1 MYELTLVEVHGA
13 YARLRAHCSGGT
25 YMRSV
30 AHDLGRM
37 LGCGA
42 HLDELRRTA
51 SGEFE
56 IEQAR
61 TIAQLESLAAEDHLV
76 DAIVP
81 AAKMLPGFPS
91 VFVDELTAAQ
101 IRNGRNFPAS
111 RHVKAVTREGELVAI
126 GEAVLPNLYH
136 PVVVL

>member
-1 MYELTLVEVHGA
+1 
-13 YARLRAHCSGGT
+13 
-25 YMRSV
+25 MRSV

-42 HLDELRRTA
+42 HLDQLRRTA

-56 IEQAR
+56 IGQAR
-61 TIAQLESLAAEDHLV
+61 TIAQLESLAAEDRLM

-81 AAKMLPGFPS
+81 AANMLPGFPS
-91 VFVDELTAAQ
+91 VFVDEAAAAQ
-101 IRNGRNFPAS
+101 IRNGRNFPASPFRSQPVS

>member
-1 MYELTLVEVHGA
+1 
-13 YARLRAHCSGGT
+13 
-25 YMRSV
+25 
-30 AHDLGRM
+30 M

-56 IEQAR
+56 IERAR
-61 TIAQLESLAAEDHLV
+61 SIAQLESLAAEGRLV
-76 DAIVP
+76 EVIVP
-81 AAKMLPGFPS
+81 AANMLPGFPS
-91 VFVDELTAAQ
+91 VFVDEAAAAQ
-101 IRNGRNFPAS
+101 IRHGHNFPASPFRSQPAS
-111 RHVKAVTREGELVAI
+111 RHVKAVTRQGELVAI